1 METLPLTT
9 SMATVLSPS
18 AHSGAVPLAVSVPL
32 TVMLITALSLSAV
45 ALILLL
51 ALLVVAVYAVTVLSK
66 DGDSVSEPIVSPV
79 RFAVKGL
86 P

>member
-1 METLPLTT
+1 MVTLI
-9 SMATVLSPS
+9 STVFSPS
-18 AHSGAVPLAVSVPL
+18 VHVAEALLAASVPL
-32 TVMLITALSLSAV
+32 TVTLIIALSLSAV

-51 ALLVVAVYAVTVLSK
+51 ALLVVAVYAVTALSN